1 MKRFR
6 TRAAT
11 ALTVI
16 GLLAVSGVAL
26 AASDDDTVFN
36 YGYDQDSQFFMWN
49 VTSLDYSPNADALEE
64 GLEDEESTADTE
76 FEALLEACGLGTGV
90 GGDPAEYG
98 YTFDGNSI
106 QVYGPTEGEFDP
118 SDDPIES
125 VSADC
130 GEFDGGFV
138 TGPEGQVNHGMF
150 LKLFNEMYEG
160 ENRGCLVRH
169 IARSDLG
176 KDGQQVEADPD
187 FEADETVEDGTV
199 AFITTGADCVRGP
212 ERGEGDEALDEE
224 SERRG
229 PPQFVKDKFGGDG
242 PGKGNGGDRG
252 DGPGN
257 GKGKPEGTPGGR
269 P

>member
-1 MKRFR
+1 MKRLR
-6 TRAAT
+6 NRALT

-16 GLLAVSGVAL
+16 GLLAMSGVAL

-49 VTSLDYSPNADALEE
+49 VTSLDYSPNTDALEDE
-64 GLEDEESTADTE
+64 GSTADTE
-76 FEALLEACGLGTGV
+76 FEALLAACGLGAEV
-90 GGDPAEYG
+90 GDEPAEYG
-98 YTFDGNSI
+98 YTFDGTTI
-106 QVYGPTEGEFDP
+106 QVYELTDGEFDP
-118 SDDPIES
+118 DSDDPIES
-125 VSADC
+125 ESADC
-130 GEFDGGFV
+130 GEFDGGYV

-176 KDGQQVEADPD
+176 KDDQQVEADPE
-187 FEADETVEDGTV
+187 FEADETVEPIGDGTIT
-199 AFITTGADCVRGP
+199 FTTTGADCVRGP
-212 ERGEGDEALDEE
+212 ERGEGDEEIDEE

-242 PGKGNGGDRG
+242 PG
-252 DGPGN
+252 N